1 MLNYFSFKGWICKF
15 TIQAQKCFKDLVSSF
30 WGFYHVMLW
39 KRMIFPSLKLPVISY
54 VVTTDP
60 HAILIAVVKF
70 HLRQSVFNFAFFPLG
85 ISMTFLFVCFFFGVF
100 FPAVTP
106 DEPSASLPPP
116 LLPYTAI
123 WSASENIVSHQ
134 FCACRF
140 LQQWQLEMYCCWFL
154 LMMVLLRKLPTVPY
168 NICHWWYVGFNS
180 TCNKCCLST

>member
-85 ISMTFLFVCFFFGVF
+85 ISMTFLFVCFFFWCF
-100 FPAVTP
+100 FSCRYTWWALSVPSPSTPTLHCDLVSQWEHSFPSVLCMQVPAAMAT
-106 DEPSASLPPP
+106 
-116 LLPYTAI
+116 
-123 WSASENIVSHQ
+123 WN
-134 FCACRF
+134 
-140 LQQWQLEMYCCWFL
+140 
-154 LMMVLLRKLPTVPY
+154 VLLL
-168 NICHWWYVGFNS
+168 ISSDDGSFEEIANS
-180 TCNKCCLST
+180 TL